1 MKSVGDSVHDTVSY
15 AVYMTMEHGPTFG
28 GLTPR
33 KDQPLVRQVSLAQ
46 DPVSAPSKHLAMH
59 EILRVTRT
67 ILPKA
72 RSWAYSHFWI
82 GLPR

>member
-1 MKSVGDSVHDTVSY
+1 MHDTVSY

-33 KDQPLVRQVSLAQ
+33 KDQPSVRQVSLAQ